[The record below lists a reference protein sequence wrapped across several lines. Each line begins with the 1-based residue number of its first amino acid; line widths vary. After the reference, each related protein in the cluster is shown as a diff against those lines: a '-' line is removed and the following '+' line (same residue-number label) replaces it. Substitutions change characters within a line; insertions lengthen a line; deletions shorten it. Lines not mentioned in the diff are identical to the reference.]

1 MGGEARKRSREQLWR
16 RLLPVQCCQIQRSN
30 TPSSQLVSYLY
41 QERERKRE
49 RERGPSFSPYRS
61 ASLFCI
67 PIVPSSLYDLALYVF
82 ILFYFAEFLC
92 LLVGFRPFSWNS
104 RLLGYRLITSSY
116 TKKDSLERPLC
127 CFLQTRSRT
136 RAKRR
141 WEAAAILG
149 RSARETAAFG
159 K

>member
-1 MGGEARKRSREQLWR
+1 MEEAFAGAVLPDSTKQYPKQPARFLPVSRER
-16 RLLPVQCCQIQRSN
+16 EK
-30 TPSSQLVSYLY
+30 
-41 QERERKRE
+41 ERERE

-82 ILFYFAEFLC
+82 ILFYFVEFLC
-92 LLVGFRPFSWNS
+92 LLVDFRPFSWNS